1 MHKEIYLPLLWDR
14 TLAGGSPAYF
24 RAVTDCGGV
33 DGGQTTGCQG
43 DQHSCNAR
51 VDPSPPTGDWHCPPG
66 LLHTA
71 QGLRA
76 LWTPIV
82 LYRYR
87 SYLLTSAGISQ
98 CTLHFFYCSVN
109 WQQCGIIVPLG
120 LIQCAFGYQCH
131 SVDFKQRFS
140 PPFTLKDSWW
150 FSCTCLS
157 IAQRYFPNLIKWDMG
172 ISGHTVEVVHAVWT
186 LSVFYTMIWGMI
198 FQQGCLSKR
207 QQLLQWHR
215 TSVFSTAF
223 MLS

>member
-1 MHKEIYLPLLWDR
+1 MGVKL
-14 TLAGGSPAYF
+14 
-24 RAVTDCGGV
+24 RAVRETSKAVMLMLIPHPPLETDTV
-33 DGGQTTGCQG
+33 
-43 DQHSCNAR
+43 
-51 VDPSPPTGDWHCPPG
+51 PSRP
-66 LLHTA
+66 TA
-71 QGLRA
+71 QGLRP

-131 SVDFKQRFS
+131 SVYFKQRFS
-140 PPFTLKDSWW
+140 LPFTLKDSWW

-172 ISGHTVEVVHAVWT
+172 ISGCTVEVVHAVWT
-186 LSVFYTMIWGMI
+186 LNVFYTMIWEE
-198 FQQGCLSKR
+198 K
-207 QQLLQWHR
+207 
-215 TSVFSTAF
+215 
-223 MLS
+223 

>member
-1 MHKEIYLPLLWDR
+1 M
-14 TLAGGSPAYF
+14 
-24 RAVTDCGGV
+24 V
-33 DGGQTTGCQG
+33 CQG
-43 DQHSCNAR
+43 DQQSCNAH
-51 VDPSPPTGDWHCPPG
+51 VDLSPSPPPETDTGPPG

-71 QGLRA
+71 QGLRP

-98 CTLHFFYCSVN
+98 CSLFYCSVN

-131 SVDFKQRFS
+131 SFYFKQWFS
-140 PPFTLKDSWW
+140 LPFTLKDSWW

-157 IAQRYFPNLIKWDMG
+157 IAQRYFPNLIKWDLG
-172 ISGHTVEVVHAVWT
+172 TSGRTVEVVHAVWT
-186 LSVFYTMIWGMI
+186 LNVFYTMIRPFSNRDVLVRDNNYYI
-198 FQQGCLSKR
+198 D
-207 QQLLQWHR
+207 R
-215 TSVFSTAF
+215 TSVFTTAF

>member
-1 MHKEIYLPLLWDR
+1 MGVKL
-14 TLAGGSPAYF
+14 
-24 RAVTDCGGV
+24 RAVRVTSKAVMLMLIPHPPLETDTV
-33 DGGQTTGCQG
+33 
-43 DQHSCNAR
+43 
-51 VDPSPPTGDWHCPPG
+51 PSRP
-66 LLHTA
+66 TA
-71 QGLRA
+71 QGLRP

-131 SVDFKQRFS
+131 SVYFKRFS
-140 PPFTLKDSWW
+140 LPFTLKDSWW

-186 LSVFYTMIWGMI
+186 LSVFYTMIWEE
-198 FQQGCLSKR
+198 K
-207 QQLLQWHR
+207 
-215 TSVFSTAF
+215 
-223 MLS
+223 